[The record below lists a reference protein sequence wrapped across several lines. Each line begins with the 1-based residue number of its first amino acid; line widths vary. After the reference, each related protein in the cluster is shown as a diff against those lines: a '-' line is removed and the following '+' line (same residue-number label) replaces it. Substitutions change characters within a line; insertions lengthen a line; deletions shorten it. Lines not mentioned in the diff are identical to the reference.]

1 MKRAA
6 LVAAA
11 MFALG
16 GCYSITFQMQPG
28 PVAAVPSPEYDN
40 HFHFNL
46 INLIELS
53 SEVDLNS
60 ACNGNVPAAI
70 EEDVGVLGAIANI
83 ALSYVIP
90 ILSVH
95 NATVMCSVGG
105 APMGPP
111 MGPPMGQPP
120 MGAPMGDPNMPQQ
133 PMPQQ

>member
-1 MKRAA
+1 MKRAV

-16 GCYSITFQMQPG
+16 GCYSMTFQMQPG
-28 PVAAVPSPEYDN
+28 PIGATPSPQYDN

-46 INLIELS
+46 INLIEIS
-53 SEVDLNS
+53 SEIDLNS

-70 EEDVGVLGAIANI
+70 EEEVGVLGAIANM
-83 ALSYVIP
+83 ALSYVFP

-95 NATVMCSVGG
+95 NATVMCPVGG

-111 MGPPMGQPP
+111 MGAPPMGGP
-120 MGAPMGDPNMPQQ
+120 PMGDPNMPQQ

>member
-1 MKRAA
+1 MKRA
-6 LVAAA
+6 LLAAA
-11 MFALG
+11 LAAVTLG
-16 GCYSITFQMQPG
+16 GCYSMTFQLQPG
-28 PVAAVPSPEYDN
+28 PVAATPSPEYDN

-46 INLIELS
+46 INLIEIS

-60 ACNGNVPAAI
+60 ACGGNVPAAI

-95 NATVMCSVGG
+95 NATVMCGVGGAPMG

-111 MGPPMGQPP
+111 MGQPG
-120 MGAPMGDPNMPQQ
+120 MDPNAPQ